1 MHCVIDAILTL
12 LNLDLGRTT
21 DTDHR
26 YAAGKL
32 CQPLLQFL
40 ATIVGGCFLDLC
52 LEEPASE
59 QELLALLESCP
70 DEALKI
76 WPVDKMVGNV
86 RNNGRQLILTV
97 VSNEVPA

>member
-1 MHCVIDAILTL
+1 VHCVIDAVLTL
-12 LNLDLGRTT
+12 LNLDLGHTT

-26 YAAGKL
+26 HATGKL
-32 CQPLLQFL
+32 REPLLQFL
-40 ATIVGGCFLDLC
+40 AIIVGGCFLDLC

-59 QELLALLESCP
+59 QELLALLKSCP

-76 WPVDKMVGNV
+76 WPVDKMAGNV
-86 RNNGRQLILTV
+86 RNNGPQLILPV